1 MSKKIIFTLF
11 VTILLALLA
20 APTLYAQERMQLRP
34 ADREHLR
41 AVMDP
46 NGDPEAFRREVAAYL
61 NEMQEV
67 SRMYQELFLSLKLDS
82 KSELNPMA
90 QIAEAQRRLPEM
102 STDDLIIMRTAFS
115 RSPIWRDVPLML
127 DSLLKP
133 QLRQMIQSSL
143 ASNGG
148 AVKGALAIPD
158 DCGPARAANITV
170 TDISIAK
177 GVEIAVNAVMEG
189 FPTDWTSILA
199 RIAPIA
205 ANAAASV
212 AVLTLETL
220 YGIKND
226 CDTTLSDAATT
237 IRNNLNVQVSTLA
250 SSNNL
255 ASLDTY
261 VRNDIKNQINTRA
274 SQTSLDMLST
284 YVNGGLTAALN
295 ARATQVSVD
304 NLTTYVKTDVTNS
317 LNEANAILKV
327 IKEIGG
333 NTAAAVGD
341 VNTKLDAR
349 LDVKVSSRATQTSV
363 NTLQSTANTINT
375 KADTT
380 LVKLDQTLQ
389 RIDDLEAL
397 IRGFQAD
404 NIRLQ
409 IEMNFLHGPRY
420 NIAQFQDPGKLA
432 LVKTIVDDT
441 IAKGE
446 AAGIPASVIA
456 QAKGEMAAAAE
467 FFTAKGYKDAYAH
480 YRTAY
485 LLIATN
491 PVMREP

>member
-102 STDDLIIMRTAFS
+102 STEDLIIMRTAFS

-220 YGIKND
+220 YGIKGD
-226 CDTTLSDAATT
+226 CDAGDFEGHVKTTLANLAKQDTLTNLSGYVTTNLSVPTSSLATKIDLSGSVTNINSNTDNRANEVKGSLTTLSNYVSTTIKNGIDTANTNIDAA
-237 IRNNLNVQVSTLA
+237 NATLK
-250 SSNNL
+250 
-255 ASLDTY
+255 
-261 VRNDIKNQINTRA
+261 I
-274 SQTSLDMLST
+274 
-284 YVNGGLTAALN
+284 
-295 ARATQVSVD
+295 
-304 NLTTYVKTDVTNS
+304 
-317 LNEANAILKV
+317 
-327 IKEIGG
+327 IKEVSG

-363 NTLQSTANTINT
+363 NTLQGTANTINT